1 MEKKRFLVL
10 LIASHLV
17 ALFGMVLLISIIKKF
32 TLLLYVKPHQELNLL
47 QLLNYLWFS
56 QDYFL
61 RLILI
66 FNFIVKPV
74 FIYIVVYFAFFS
86 LIKNRAHS

>member
-1 MEKKRFLVL
+1 MERKRFSVL
-10 LIASHLV
+10 LIASHIV
-17 ALFGMVLLISIIKKF
+17 ALFGMLLLISIIKKF
-32 TLLLYVKPHQELNLL
+32 TLLLYVKPYQELNLL
-47 QLLNYLWFS
+47 QLFNYLWFS

-74 FIYIVVYFAFFS
+74 FIYVVVFFAFFS
-86 LIKNRAHS
+86 LIKNREHS